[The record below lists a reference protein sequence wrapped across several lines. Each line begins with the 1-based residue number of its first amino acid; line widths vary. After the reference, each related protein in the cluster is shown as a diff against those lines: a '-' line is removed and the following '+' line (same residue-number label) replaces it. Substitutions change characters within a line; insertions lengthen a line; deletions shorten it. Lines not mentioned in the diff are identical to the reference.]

1 MRPENVMHE
10 LPDITELQFGTI
22 KQAHICDIIKS
33 LQSKNS
39 CEIVGISTKI

>member
-1 MRPENVMHE
+1 MRPENE

-33 LQSKNS
+33 LQPKNS
-39 CEIVGISTKI
+39 WDIVGRSTKL